1 MGAAV
6 IRTLVVSELRLLR
19 EAVCSVLSI
28 EDGLEAVG
36 ASGTDREVLARAAHV
51 AAHVAVV
58 DLGASHRDA
67 LRTVRLLVRSLP
79 GLAVVALSADHTP
92 GALRRALAAGVRGFA
107 SRAQAPGELA
117 ETIRRVARGE
127 LVIHQPT
134 ALATLAVMDNPL
146 SDREREVLR
155 LAGRGMPTKEIAARL
170 FLAEGTVR
178 NYLSDAMRKLDC
190 PNRLRAASRAEE
202 AGWL

>member
-1 MGAAV
+1 M

-36 ASGTDREVLARAAHV
+36 ASGSDREVLARAAHV

-58 DLGASHRDA
+58 DLGGSHRDA
-67 LRTVRLLVRSLP
+67 LRTVRLVVKSLP
-79 GLAVVALSADHTP
+79 ALAVVALSADHTP
-92 GALRRALAAGVRGFA
+92 GALRRALSAGVRGFA

-134 ALATLAVMDNPL
+134 ALATLAVMDNLL

-155 LAGRGMPTKEIAARL
+155 LAGRGMPTKEIAVRL

-190 PNRLRAASRAEE
+190 PNRLRAARRAEE

>member
-1 MGAAV
+1 M
-6 IRTLVVSELRLLR
+6 IRTLVVSNLRLLR
-19 EAVCSVLSI
+19 EAVCLVLSI
-28 EDGLEAVG
+28 EDDLEAVS
-36 ASGTDREVLARAAHV
+36 AFGTDREVLSRAVHL

-58 DLGASHRDA
+58 DLGVTHRDE
-67 LRTVRLLVRSLP
+67 LRTVRLLVKSLP
-79 GLAVVALSADHTP
+79 QLAVVALSAEHTP
-92 GALRRALAAGVRGFA
+92 GALRRALVAGVRGFA

-117 ETIRRVARGE
+117 EIIRRVARGE
-127 LVIHQPT
+127 LVLHQPT

-146 SDREREVLR
+146 SERQQEALR
-155 LAGRGMPTKEIAARL
+155 LAGRGMPTKEIAERL

-190 PNRLRAASRAEE
+190 PNRLRAARRAEE